1 MNKYMIERMIDGI
14 GSFTAEQYKAAA
26 QKSNAALAELGDD
39 IEWIESH
46 VAADQTFCVYMASGE
61 EIIMEHS
68 RITGFPANRITEI
81 VGAIG
86 PWTADD

>member
-1 MNKYMIERMIDGI
+1 MKKYMIEREIDGI
-14 GSFTAEQYKAAA
+14 GSFSHEQLKAAS
-26 QKSNAALAELGDD
+26 QKSNKVLAELGDD

-46 VAADQTFCVYMASGE
+46 LTADQTFCVYMASGK

-81 VGAIG
+81 VGAFG